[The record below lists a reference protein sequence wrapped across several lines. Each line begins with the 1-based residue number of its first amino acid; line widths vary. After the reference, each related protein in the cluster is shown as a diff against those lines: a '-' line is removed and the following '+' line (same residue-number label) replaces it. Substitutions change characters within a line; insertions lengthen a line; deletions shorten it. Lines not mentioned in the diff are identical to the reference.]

1 MHLCDW
7 ICQTAALNG
16 ECLYRDTCQQ
26 PVMNELGHQ
35 INCIFFWENT
45 KPCQPVQPLRT
56 LTSTKCSVDVDP
68 SYKAFRQAP
77 GLLQYILCVYI
88 YIYQYYDNICGVYG
102 LTGSSGRRGR
112 PTLGSYLIITVWYP
126 VPLQYNDITCF
137 CFLEAPFP
145 PRQWFDKD
153 YRAGAQN
160 DLTTLQGL
168 VVAVKDCLRVKSGGL
183 FMQAIRAMGFL
194 V

>member
-1 MHLCDW
+1 M
-7 ICQTAALNG
+7 
-16 ECLYRDTCQQ
+16 
-26 PVMNELGHQ
+26 
-35 INCIFFWENT
+35 
-45 KPCQPVQPLRT
+45 
-56 LTSTKCSVDVDP
+56 
-68 SYKAFRQAP
+68 
-77 GLLQYILCVYI
+77 YI

-160 DLTTLQGL
+160 DLTTLQRL

-183 FMQAIRAMGFL
+183 VHAGHPCNGFL
-194 V
+194 GLISI

>member
-1 MHLCDW
+1 MW
-7 ICQTAALNG
+7 I
-16 ECLYRDTCQQ
+16 
-26 PVMNELGHQ
+26 
-35 INCIFFWENT
+35 
-45 KPCQPVQPLRT
+45 PLQGI
-56 LTSTKCSVDVDP
+56 SSGSWFASIYFMC
-68 SYKAFRQAP
+68 
-77 GLLQYILCVYI
+77 I

-183 FMQAIRAMGFL
+183 VHAGHPCNGFL
-194 V
+194 GLISI